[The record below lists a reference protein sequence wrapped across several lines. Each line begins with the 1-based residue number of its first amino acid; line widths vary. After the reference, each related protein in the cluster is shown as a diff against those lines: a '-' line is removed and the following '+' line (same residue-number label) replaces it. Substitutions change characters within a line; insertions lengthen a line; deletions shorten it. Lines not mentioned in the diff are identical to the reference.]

1 MKIIVPTNEDKGL
14 LSKMGAHF
22 GKAPFYTIVEIDNK
36 EIINVEVVKNQGH
49 ANGGCS
55 NAVANILSFNPDA
68 LIVVGIGPNP
78 AAGFLN
84 AGLNVFVDKESLILE
99 ESINKFIENQLPKIS
114 INGTCGIKQ

>member
-22 GKAPFYTIVEIDNK
+22 GKAPFYTIVEIENK

>member
-22 GKAPFYTIVEIDNK
+22 GKAPFYTIVEIENK

-84 AGLNVFVDKESLILE
+84 AGLNVFVDKESVILE

>member
-22 GKAPFYTIVEIDNK
+22 GKAPFYTIIEIDNK

-84 AGLNVFVDKESLILE
+84 AGLNVFVDKESVILE

>member
-84 AGLNVFVDKESLILE
+84 AGLNVFVDKESVILE

>member
-78 AAGFLN
+78 ASGFLN